1 MIRALV
7 IAVACARQWLVR
19 ARRPVMALVV
29 AAALTGCD
37 GSSGSGQRGS
47 AFTFLTVDNLSQGNA
62 SVATVNSPVDSGT
75 ATTACATLRNN
86 LKNPTITTP
95 TALDNVIIQS
105 YTVTLTAAGG
115 GSLPGPFTFSTSALV
130 PAGLVANNVLGGNT
144 ATFPVVLVPAGAKL
158 DPRLRPPTRLP
169 LVATAE
175 VTFRG
180 RDGRGTPVETGG
192 AATVVFVS
200 GSEEGT
206 PTCGTTTTPTT
217 STTPTTPTTP
227 AG

>member
-47 AFTFLTVDNLSQGNA
+47 AFVFLTVDFSTGGT
-62 SVATVNSPVDSGT
+62 VAAVNSSIEMMT
-75 ATTACATLRNN
+75 STIACATLRNN
-86 LKNPTITTP
+86 LKNPTITTA
-95 TALDNVIIQS
+95 TSLDNVIIQS

-115 GSLPGPFTFSTSALV
+115 GSLPGPFTFGTSVLV
-130 PAGLVANNVLGGNT
+130 PAGGAQTV
-144 ATFPVVLVPAGAKL
+144 PVVLVPAGAKL

-180 RDGRGTPVETGG
+180 RDGRGTPVETEG
-192 AATVVFVS
+192 AVTVIFGLEETTATCAGVTPPPPTN
-200 GSEEGT
+200 GT
-206 PTCGTTTTPTT
+206 DDNGT
-217 STTPTTPTTP
+217 
-227 AG
+227 

>member
-47 AFTFLTVDNLSQGNA
+47 AFVFLTVDFSTGGT
-62 SVATVNSPVDSGT
+62 VAAVNSSIEM
-75 ATTACATLRNN
+75 ATSTIACATLRNN

-95 TALDNVIIQS
+95 TSLDNVIIQS

-180 RDGRGTPVETGG
+180 RDGRGTPVETEG
-192 AATVVFVS
+192 AATVVFVP
-200 GSEEGT
+200 GGVEVEGT
-206 PTCGTTTTPTT
+206 PNCGT
-217 STTPTTPTTP
+217 
-227 AG
+227 AAA